1 MADAQ
6 EQKKVAKDIVSLH
19 CEASNTTDPFE
30 LDQLLAQTDFA
41 KLASIAGNVP
51 SSQPPFYNCFMNQF
65 VNSPNF
71 QKRLA

>member
-6 EQKKVAKDIVSLH
+6 EQNKAAKGVVSLH
-19 CEASNTTDPFE
+19 REASNTNDPFE
-30 LDQLLAQTDFA
+30 FDQCLAQIDLA